1 MRERESIYLYLE
13 RYVCLR
19 CIDEEKKKIKYVNK
33 IWFYLVY
40 FMMLLGERRKKK
52 RKGNLIFFLYKKVVF
67 FYLSL
72 INFEV
77 INIVFYVLKFI
88 NKIYRSNYKFILGVV
103 V

>member
-1 MRERESIYLYLE
+1 MK
-13 RYVCLR
+13 
-19 CIDEEKKKIKYVNK
+19 KKKIKYVNK

-40 FMMLLGERRKKK
+40 FMMLLGGRRKKK
-52 RKGNLIFFLYKKVVF
+52 MWGKFNFFFLYKVVF

-77 INIVFYVLKFI
+77 INIIFYVLKFI